1 MISIEIAETE
11 RKIKVARDKILVVPQ
26 LAAKVIELQQLIQ
39 IENQKEQ
46 KLSQEL

>member
-11 RKIKVARDKILVVPQ
+11 RRIKVARDKILVVPQ